1 MVAGIGPGSSNAD
14 YDAVGID
21 FAERWQ
27 RLDEAARLLR
37 HVLRG
42 APLTG
47 PTRHYPA
54 PPAPLSPAPFRADG
68 VPRVDRELGV
78 SGRPAS
84 GGRATATAG
93 WPRRTTP
100 IRPPSPPGGPSSRPS
115 CRPPW

>member
-1 MVAGIGPGSSNAD
+1 MLLAKSLVALDLLSEGRVVAGIGPGSSNAD
-14 YDAVGID
+14 YDAVGLD

-54 PPAPLSPAPFRADG
+54 PPAPLSPGRS
-68 VPRVDRELGV
+68 VPMACP
-78 SGRPAS
+78 SG
-84 GGRATATAG
+84 
-93 WPRRTTP
+93 
-100 IRPPSPPGGPSSRPS
+100 
-115 CRPPW
+115 